1 MPVTFNADEI
11 LEIAVTIEQNGQAFY
26 GRAAEIV
33 KDEEVKKL
41 LLDLVAWEASHE
53 KVFKEMRDRLA
64 TEKPGLTRFDPDG
77 ESAKYLQ
84 AIADGKIFN
93 MKAMADELS
102 DMTDNPLDI
111 LHTALSR
118 EKDSVIFFLAVK
130 DMVPAA
136 LGRSRIHEI
145 VEEEMSHIRY
155 ISDKIAELGG

>member
-1 MPVTFNADEI
+1 
-11 LEIAVTIEQNGQAFY
+11 
-26 GRAAEIV
+26 
-33 KDEEVKKL
+33 
-41 LLDLVAWEASHE
+41 
-53 KVFKEMRDRLA
+53 
-64 TEKPGLTRFDPDG
+64 
-77 ESAKYLQ
+77 
-84 AIADGKIFN
+84 
-93 MKAMADELS
+93 MADELS